1 MPTPREIKQRV
12 ISVKNTQKITRA
24 MQMVASVKL
33 RKGRDRILAAR
44 PYSEKLAEIARHLTA
59 GIPASAS
66 PWLRQ
71 REVKNIALLVAG
83 SDKGL
88 CGAFNS
94 NVVKKALEFIRA
106 KGEIPVVLTIL
117 GKKPAEAL
125 RRRHVSIGDK
135 YVDVM
140 QNPAYS
146 HASAVG
152 AKLLN
157 AFSDGVVD
165 EVYAAYNEFK
175 SSSSQKTVVE
185 KLLPIEPS
193 AEDASSGASG
203 GAHKASYLFEPSAEE
218 TFGVLIPGYFTG
230 QIWKIMLESYAAQQ
244 AASMT
249 TMYAATKNAEKLIG
263 SLTLYYNKVR
273 QSIITKELLE
283 IVAGAEALR

>member
-44 PYSEKLAEIARHLTA
+44 PYSEKLAQIARHLTA

-66 PWLRQ
+66 PFLRQ
-71 REVKNIALLVAG
+71 REVKTVALLVVG

-88 CGAFNS
+88 CGAFNT
-94 NVVKKALEFIRA
+94 NVVKKAVEFIRT
-106 KGEIPVVLTIL
+106 KGNVGVVLTVL

-125 RRRHVSIGDK
+125 KRRPQISIGDR
-135 YVDVM
+135 YVDM
-140 QNPAYS
+140 MLHPAYAN
-146 HASAVG
+146 ASAIG
-152 AKLLN
+152 EKLLKSY
-157 AFSDGVVD
+157 SDGAVD
-165 EVYAAYNEFK
+165 EVYAVYNEFK
-175 SSSSQKTVVE
+175 SASSQKTVVE
-185 KLLPIEPS
+185 KLLPVEPL
-193 AEDASSGASG
+193 ADEKAVAGT
-203 GAHKASYLFEPSAEE
+203 HKASYIFEPSAEE
-218 TFGVLIPGYFTG
+218 TFGVMIPAYFTG
-230 QIWKIMLESYAAQQ
+230 QIWKMMLESYAAQQ

>member
-33 RKGRDRILAAR
+33 RKARDRILAAR
-44 PYSEKLAEIARHLTA
+44 PYSEKLAAIAAHLSA
-59 GIPASAS
+59 GIPPSAS
-66 PWLRQ
+66 PYLRQ
-71 REVKNIALLVAG
+71 REAKKAVLLVVG

-88 CGAFNS
+88 CGAFNA
-94 NVVKKALEFIRA
+94 NVVKAALEFVRQNGRKTIS
-106 KGEIPVVLTIL
+106 LTII
-117 GKKPAEAL
+117 GKKPIEAL
-125 RRRHVSIGDK
+125 KRRHVDVVDK

-140 QNPAYS
+140 LNPAYS
-146 HASAVG
+146 DAAKIG
-152 AKLLN
+152 DKLLSM
-157 AFSDGVVD
+157 FSGGSVD
-165 EVYAAYNEFK
+165 EVYAVYNEFK
-175 SSSSQKTVVE
+175 SASSQKTVVE
-185 KLLPIEPS
+185 KLLPVVT
-193 AEDASSGASG
+193 AADAKKAP
-203 GAHKASYLFEPSAEE
+203 AHTASYIFEPSPEE
-218 TFGVLIPGYFTG
+218 TFDLLIPKYVTG
-230 QIWKIMLESYAAQQ
+230 QVWKILLESYAAQQ

>member
-1 MPTPREIKQRV
+1 MPTPREIKTRV

-44 PYSEKLAEIARHLTA
+44 PYSEKLAEIARHLTS
-59 GIPASAS
+59 GMPQSAS

-71 REVKNIALLVAG
+71 REAVGTTALLVVG

-88 CGAFNS
+88 CGAFNA
-94 NVVKKALEFIRA
+94 NVVKKAVEFIRTREKSRVA
-106 KGEIPVVLTIL
+106 LTIL
-117 GKKPAEAL
+117 GKKPVEAL
-125 RRRHVSIGDK
+125 RRRAVSVSDK
-135 YVDVM
+135 YVDIM
-140 QNPAYS
+140 LNPAYT
-146 HASAVG
+146 HAAAIG
-152 AKLLN
+152 TKLLK
-157 AFSDGVVD
+157 AFSDGEVD
-165 EVYAAYNEFK
+165 EVYAVYNEFK
-175 SSSSQKTVVE
+175 SAASQKAVVE
-185 KLLPIEPS
+185 KLLPITPS
-193 AEDASSGASG
+193 VEEKSADTG
-203 GAHKASYLFEPSAEE
+203 HRASYIFEPSAEE
-218 TFGVLIPGYFTG
+218 TFGVLIPEYFSG

-263 SLTLYYNKVR
+263 ALTLYYNKVR

>member
-12 ISVKNTQKITRA
+12 TSVKNTQKITRA

-33 RKGRDRILAAR
+33 RRGRDRILAAR
-44 PYSEKLAEIARHLTA
+44 PYSDKLAAIARHLAA
-59 GIPASAS
+59 GIPASSS
-66 PWLRQ
+66 PWLKTRD
-71 REVKNIALLVAG
+71 VKKVALVVVG

-88 CGAFNS
+88 CGAFNA
-94 NVVKKALEFIRA
+94 NVVKKALEFVRSRA
-106 KGEIPVVLTIL
+106 GVEVLLTVV
-117 GKKPAEAL
+117 GKKPVEAL
-125 RRRHVSIGDK
+125 RRRSGVTVVDK
-135 YVDVM
+135 YTDIM
-140 QNPAYS
+140 LHPDYAR
-146 HASAVG
+146 ASALG

-157 AFSDGVVD
+157 AFASGDVD
-165 EVYAAYNEFK
+165 EVHVAYNGFK
-175 SSSSQKTVVE
+175 SAASQTCVVE
-185 KLLPIEPS
+185 KLLPLEQKT
-193 AEDASSGASG
+193 AEAGDAH
-203 GAHKASYLFEPSAEE
+203 AHKASYIFEPSAEE
-218 TFGVLIPGYFTG
+218 TFGVLIPNYVTG